1 MNSLLIESHFLPS
14 IEYFCALTSAKKV
27 IIEKHENYVKQ
38 SYRNRCYVLT
48 SQGVERLSIPLTAK
62 HNKVP
67 VAAVQIDYSYRWQTN
82 FWRTL
87 TSAYAKSPFFE
98 HYADDLHKEIFSGE
112 RFLFDFNQ
120 RLLSM
125 CLKWL
130 SSDLAISESASYE
143 EEASEG
149 ILDLRNAIS
158 VKNDFSTRSFYRLHA
173 YQQVFGSK
181 FVPNLSVVDLI
192 FCTGPEACTIVKV
205 SKGTANN

>member
-1 MNSLLIESHFLPS
+1 MMSSLLIEAHFLPS
-14 IEYFCALTSAKKV
+14 IEYFCALAPCEKV
-27 IIEKHENYVKQ
+27 ILEKHENYVKQ
-38 SYRNRCYVLT
+38 TYRNRCYILT
-48 SQGVERLSIPLTAK
+48 SQGMERLSVPLTAK

-87 TSAYAKSPFFE
+87 KSAYAKSPFFQ
-98 HYADDLHKEIFSGE
+98 HYADDLHNELFSGE

-120 RLLSM
+120 RLLSL

-130 SSDLAISESASYE
+130 SSDLTISESAAYD
-143 EEASEG
+143 EEASGG

-158 VKNDFSTRSFYRLHA
+158 VKNDFSKRSFYRPHA

-192 FCTGPEACTIVKV
+192 FCTGPEARTIINL
-205 SKGTANN
+205 SKGR